1 MSSGL
6 QKEFD
11 YFLANQQELARKYT
25 GKILVIKDQKV
36 IGVFDS
42 ELQAIEE
49 TSKTHELG
57 TFLVQRCDSSEESH
71 TQTFHSRVA
80 LVQQG

>member
-1 MSSGL
+1 MSENL

-11 YFLANQQELARKYT
+11 YFLAHQQELARKYS
-25 GKILVIKDQKV
+25 GKILVIKEQTV
-36 IGVFDS
+36 IGVFDT
-42 ELQAIEE
+42 ELEAIQE

-57 TFLVQRCDSSEESH
+57 TFLVQKADSTEESH

-80 LVQQG
+80 FV

>member
-1 MSSGL
+1 MSENL

-11 YFLANQQELARKYT
+11 YFLAHQQELARQYS
-25 GKILVIKDQKV
+25 GKILVIKEQAV

-42 ELQAIEE
+42 ELEAIQQ

-57 TFLVQRCDSSEESH
+57 TFLVQKCDATEESH
-71 TQTFHSRVA
+71 TQTFHSRIA
-80 LVQQG
+80 FA

>member
-1 MSSGL
+1 MSSKL

-11 YFLANQQELARKYT
+11 YFLAHQEEFAQKYT
-25 GKILVIKDQKV
+25 GKVLVIKDQTI

-42 ELQAIEE
+42 ELEAIQK

-57 TFLVQRCDSSEESH
+57 TFLVQKCDYTEQTH
-71 TQTFHSRVA
+71 QTFHSRVA
-80 LVQQG
+80 FG

>member
-1 MSSGL
+1 MSSNL

-11 YFLANQQELARKYT
+11 YFLAHQQELARQHS
-25 GKILVIKDQKV
+25 GKILVIKDQAV

-42 ELQAIEE
+42 ELVAIQE

-57 TFLVQRCDSSEESH
+57 TFLVQKCDSTEESH
-71 TQTFHSRVA
+71 TQSFHSRIA
-80 LVQQG
+80 FA

>member
-1 MSSGL
+1 MSANL
-6 QKEFD
+6 QKEFE
-11 YFLANQQELARKYT
+11 YFLAHQQELARQYS
-25 GKILVIKDQKV
+25 GKILVIKDQTI

-42 ELQAIEE
+42 ELEAIQE

-57 TFLVQRCDSSEESH
+57 TFLVQKCDSTEESH

-80 LVQQG
+80 FA

>member
-1 MSSGL
+1 MSANL
-6 QKEFD
+6 QKEFE
-11 YFLANQQELARKYT
+11 YFLAHQQELARQYS
-25 GKILVIKDQKV
+25 GKILVIKDQTV

-42 ELQAIEE
+42 ELEAIQE

-57 TFLVQRCDSSEESH
+57 TFLVQKCDSTEESH

-80 LVQQG
+80 FA